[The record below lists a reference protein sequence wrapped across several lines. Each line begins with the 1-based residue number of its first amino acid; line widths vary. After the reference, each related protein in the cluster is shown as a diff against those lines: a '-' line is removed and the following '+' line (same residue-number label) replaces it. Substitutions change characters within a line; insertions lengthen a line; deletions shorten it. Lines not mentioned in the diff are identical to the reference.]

1 MDSPE
6 FHLLISL
13 LLIPVVIW
21 IHIWV
26 RKRKNSRRN
35 ESGQEEFG
43 SLGSTLISTLGEGLA
58 ILSSLI
64 LIIWIVGSIL
74 RYLFPAVFGTPM

>member
-74 RYLFPAVFGTPM
+74 RYLFPAIFGMHR

>member
-26 RKRKNSRRN
+26 RKRKSSRRN

-74 RYLFPAVFGTPM
+74 RYLFPAIFGMQM

>member
-26 RKRKNSRRN
+26 RKRKKSRRN

-74 RYLFPAVFGTPM
+74 RYLFPVVFGMHM

>member
-26 RKRKNSRRN
+26 RKRKYSRRN

-74 RYLFPAVFGTPM
+74 RYLFPAIFGMRM

>member
-21 IHIWV
+21 LHIWV
-26 RKRKNSRRN
+26 RKRKKSRRN

-64 LIIWIVGSIL
+64 LIIWIMGSIL
-74 RYLFPAVFGTPM
+74 RYLFPAIFGTPM

>member
-43 SLGSTLISTLGEGLA
+43 SLGSTLVSTLGEGLA

-64 LIIWIVGSIL
+64 LIIWIMGSIL
-74 RYLFPAVFGTPM
+74 RYLFPAIFGTPM

>member
-74 RYLFPAVFGTPM
+74 RYLFPAIFGMQM

>member
-6 FHLLISL
+6 FDLLLSL

-21 IHIWV
+21 VHIWV
-26 RKRKNSRRN
+26 RKRKKSRRN

-43 SLGSTLISTLGEGLA
+43 SLGSTLISTLGEGLV
-58 ILSSLI
+58 IISSLI

-74 RYLFPAVFGTPM
+74 RYLFPTILGTPL

>member
-1 MDSPE
+1 MDGPE

-21 IHIWV
+21 LHIWV

-74 RYLFPAVFGTPM
+74 RYLFPAIFGTPL

>member
-26 RKRKNSRRN
+26 RKRKSSRRN

-58 ILSSLI
+58 ILSTLI

-74 RYLFPAVFGTPM
+74 RYLFPAIFGMRM

>member
-64 LIIWIVGSIL
+64 LIIWIVGFIL
-74 RYLFPAVFGTPM
+74 RYLFPAIFGMHM

>member
-1 MDSPE
+1 MDGPE
-6 FHLLISL
+6 FNLLLSL

-74 RYLFPAVFGTPM
+74 RYLFPAIFGMHM

>member
-74 RYLFPAVFGTPM
+74 RYLFPVVFGMHM

>member
-1 MDSPE
+1 MDGPE
-6 FHLLISL
+6 FDLLLSL

-21 IHIWV
+21 IHFWV
-26 RKRKNSRRN
+26 RKRKKSRRN

-43 SLGSTLISTLGEGLA
+43 SLGSTLISTLGEGLV
-58 ILSSLI
+58 IISSLI

-74 RYLFPAVFGTPM
+74 RYLFPAIFGTSL

>member
-13 LLIPVVIW
+13 LLIPVVVW

-26 RKRKNSRRN
+26 RKRKKSRRN

-74 RYLFPAVFGTPM
+74 RYLFPVIFGMHM

>member
-6 FHLLISL
+6 FNLLISL

-74 RYLFPAVFGTPM
+74 RYLFPAIFGMRM

>member
-6 FHLLISL
+6 FRLLISL

-74 RYLFPAVFGTPM
+74 RYLFPAIFGMRM

>member
-74 RYLFPAVFGTPM
+74 RYLFPAIFGMRM